1 MPDFRIIP
9 SIDVLRQRP
18 RIATLEQEYG
28 SIATL
33 AALRLATAE
42 QRASIAAAD
51 SARDLPAD
59 REELIVRI
67 EASVDRYL
75 TGRFRGSL
83 RPVINATGIIV
94 HTNLGRAPVALPALQ
109 RLRQIAEGYS
119 NLEYDLQAGG
129 RGSRT
134 IHAESLLMALTGAE
148 AALVVNNNAAATL
161 LILTALANGREAIV
175 SRGELVEIGGGFRV
189 PEIMAQS
196 GTVLREVGTTNR
208 TRISDYRAAIGSR
221 TALLLRIH
229 PSNFR
234 IEGFTERPTL
244 AELVALGQE
253 TNIPVVEDLG
263 SGLMLESI
271 ASEPMVQA
279 SVAAGAALVCFSG
292 DKLLGAPQ
300 AGIIVGQ
307 RSHISRLQQHP
318 LMRAMRVDKLVL
330 AALEGTL
337 IEYLAGRAPNTVP
350 VARMVQMPVEAIE
363 VRATEIAERLLGAGW
378 SVTLATGSSAI
389 GGGSAPGIELP
400 TVLLA
405 ISHATLTASALEERL
420 RALEPPVIARVEG
433 GRVILDLRTVLEH
446 QDETLAEALL
456 AIET

>member
-9 SIDVLRQRP
+9 SVDLLRQRP
-18 RIATLEQEYG
+18 RIVTLEQEYG
-28 SIATL
+28 STATL
-33 AALRLATAE
+33 AALRLATSE
-42 QRASIAAAD
+42 TRASIAAAD

-59 REELIVRI
+59 REELIARI

-83 RPVINATGIIV
+83 RPVINATGVIV
-94 HTNLGRAPVALPALQ
+94 HTNLGRAPLALPALQ

-119 NLEYDLQAGG
+119 NLEYDLQVGS

-134 IHAESLLMALTGAE
+134 MHAESLLTALTGAE

-161 LILTALANGREAIV
+161 LILAALANGREVVV

-189 PEIMAQS
+189 PEIMMQS
-196 GTVLREVGTTNR
+196 GTTLREVGTTNR
-208 TRISDYRAAIGSR
+208 TRAADYRAAIGPR
-221 TALLLRIH
+221 TALLMRIH

-234 IEGFTERPTL
+234 MVGFTERPTL
-244 AELVALGQE
+244 SELIALGQE
-253 TNIPVVEDLG
+253 ADIPVVEDLG

-292 DKLLGAPQ
+292 DKLLGASQ
-300 AGIIVGQ
+300 TGIIVGR
-307 RSHISRLQQHP
+307 RSLVTQLQQHP
-318 LMRAMRVDKLVL
+318 LMRALRVDKLAL

-337 IEYLAGRAPNTVP
+337 IEYLAGRAPSTVP

-378 SVTLATGSSAI
+378 NVTLTTGSSAI

-405 ISHATLTASALEERL
+405 ITHTVLTASALEERL
-420 RALEPPVIARVEG
+420 RALEPPVIARVES
-433 GRVILDLRTVLEH
+433 GRVVLDLRTVLEH
-446 QDETLAEALL
+446 QDETLTEALL
-456 AIET
+456 AIEA

>member
-1 MPDFRIIP
+1 VPDFRIIP

-208 TRISDYRAAIGSR
+208 TRIADYRAAIGSR

-378 SVTLATGSSAI
+378 SVTLVTGSSAI

>member
-1 MPDFRIIP
+1 VPDFRIIP
-9 SIDVLRQRP
+9 SIDTLRQRP
-18 RIATLEQEYG
+18 HIAALEQEYG
-28 SIATL
+28 AVATL
-33 AALRLATAE
+33 TALRLATSE
-42 QRASIAAAD
+42 QRATIAMAD

-59 REELIVRI
+59 REELIARI
-67 EASVDRYL
+67 EASADRYL

-83 RPVINATGIIV
+83 RPVINATGVIV
-94 HTNLGRAPVALPALQ
+94 HTNLGRAPLALPALQ

-119 NLEYDLQAGG
+119 NLEYDLQAGS

-134 IHAESLLMALTGAE
+134 MHAESLLTAVTGAE

-208 TRISDYRAAIGSR
+208 TRIADYRAAIGPR
-221 TALLLRIH
+221 TALLMRIH

-234 IEGFTERPTL
+234 IIGFTERPTL
-244 AELVALGQE
+244 AELIE
-253 TNIPVVEDLG
+253 TGNEAGIPVVEDLG
-263 SGLMLESI
+263 SGLMLDSI
-271 ASEPMVQA
+271 ASEPTVQA

-300 AGIIVGQ
+300 SGIIVGR
-307 RSHISRLQQHP
+307 RSLIAQLQQHP

-337 IEYLAGRAPNTVP
+337 IEYLAGRAPSSVP

-363 VRATEIAERLLGAGW
+363 VRATEIAERLLPAGW
-378 SVTLATGSSAI
+378 KVTLVSGSSAI
-389 GGGSAPGIELP
+389 GGGSAPGVELP

-405 ISHATLTASALEERL
+405 ITHATLSASELEQHL
-420 RALEPPVIARVEG
+420 RSLEPPVIARLEDGHV
-433 GRVILDLRTVLEH
+433 VLDLRTVLEY

-456 AIET
+456 AIEA